1 MVTMMTC
8 RKARVPLPARALL
21 GSVSAGALMLGLAM
35 PQVAHAQLAQLRT
48 NAGTVTVGTV
58 SSSPS
63 SGTLR
68 SPAMQAAIARQ
79 QAMQD
84 RAKALAGY
92 VTTAR
97 SAALASIKTKPT
109 DGISDKGLNPIA
121 PVRAATLFVAAGA
134 STTTIKANAVPDSV
148 HAAKDATG
156 LSTWEGASAPV
167 QTTSSAGKV
176 TVTIDQSQ
184 SRALLSWN
192 NFDVSENTSLVFNQK
207 QNGVAQK
214 SWSVVNRVVDAKDPS
229 VILGSIKAD
238 GTVLILNGAGVLFG
252 PNSQVAL
259 HSLVASSLELGNFA
273 SGVSAVGQRQFFI
286 ASSIKDR
293 NTAYLQNGL
302 LLSGVSTYKS
312 QFLSALLPSG
322 LYDVTSK
329 LPVPSTLEGD
339 VMVYGGA
346 QITADSGG
354 MVLLAGPKVVNA
366 GVINASDGQVSLQG
380 GRLIGATTSTGAAGS
395 VDPNVR
401 GLIFSTQT
409 PSAPTTPSDTQP
421 DQGAVVNLGLISSR
435 RGYLSLGAGVFGTV
449 ENTGLLSA
457 TTSVSRNGKIS
468 LLAGQVTLTGSD
480 NLNQASGITI
490 TPDDNG
496 ETIPQGSPD
505 SPPSFKTSQIT
516 VGARISSYLAADG
529 SADVA
534 LLPSIFHMERNAFVY
549 APGARVIIGHDVND
563 GNFAI
568 NSAVLASVTID
579 EGAIIDVSGLKDIS
593 LAASRNT
600 VTISPAK
607 RNELR
612 DTPNYRELSA
622 DGRFTLNGETL
633 VVDPRLSGVRSDGVA
648 WVGSPLLEAASA
660 RSQIPVTAAELLTK
674 GGSISIDIG
683 AVTASN
689 NLDASTLGAIKIA
702 RGAVF
707 DISGGWTAYKGGYLA
722 TTRLITSDGR
732 IVEIANADPN
742 DTYVG
747 VADGFTTKQPR
758 TGSSDTFGSA
768 LIAAGQYEAAYDEGR
783 DAGALMVVAS
793 QISFGAKV
801 LGEAY
806 AGANQIASAIEPTAS
821 SSIAADPRRLQRDAS
836 QLPSGGLLRIGAF
849 SGSSDIGLGQD
860 IAVNRGGIGGGI
872 ATLALD
878 AGMLSSAGLSALM
891 LQTSG
896 QVTLDAGLRGA
907 DTLTLADGG
916 ILEIDAG
923 RSIALDADVRIAG
936 GRIAARTY
944 ALSSTFV
951 AGIATVG
958 NPFRTDDD
966 IALLYAD
973 VADAP
978 RPFDLT
984 VTGTLSTA
992 GRWVNDFAQAAAPRG
1007 AAWING
1013 GSISLTI
1020 APRVFVALGAS
1031 ASSATR
1037 AVDLSGS
1044 LTIAGSALL
1053 DVSAGGYV
1061 SAQRR
1066 FRLDAAG
1073 GDIALLNETTYST
1086 VIPVLA
1092 DPADSAGGVVE
1103 GQGVSFTP
1111 LDATPTT
1118 VGVTPARVPAEQRSV
1133 VSFSASSLRGFGF
1146 SSGGKFTLISP
1157 DVVFGTATGNAQ
1169 ATRIGL
1175 DFLAQTGFGTLGV
1188 TTYHSR
1194 LISNLFDNGST
1205 GISAFF
1211 DTTSFTVGRGET
1223 LDLTQVNLP
1232 TVLDSSAQQRLLT
1245 LASGGDIFSVLTPV
1259 VPAEAWYRK
1268 AANLQLG
1275 GLIEL
1280 DVLQGGRI
1288 TGAVQASIVTPKLFN
1303 AGSIV
1308 LHGGSIRQEARLPS
1322 ALDAT
1327 GIGLFDKAQGG
1338 SGFDAVFGAPDD
1350 QGHYRLDAL
1359 NTAGL
1364 TNADG
1369 SVQTNNEIFTTP
1381 RFEHFLYFLG
1391 KLGTHDGVVL
1401 DKGSVTDLSGAV
1413 LYDPTA
1419 PLRSDGSQYR
1429 FGKLFAGGTLATAAA
1444 YEPQTDTNYA
1454 LFQNPAY
1461 GFPAYPDPT
1470 SASPIPPPL
1479 LTHVA
1484 ARTLVARPEATL
1496 DISGISATLDI
1507 AVSTTDYAP
1516 ALQWSNGGTLALRGG
1531 GSFSGATIRANGG
1544 TAQATGG
1551 TLAWLR
1557 PVIQASDNGH
1567 GLNDVVFADGIERAG
1582 FSSLVAYG
1590 GLTLDGK
1597 FTLSLNKSLVVQS
1610 TPRLN
1615 ENAVGANAAVSIAAI
1630 KGTDATISAPYIAFA
1645 SRSGAVQSSTAAA
1658 GDASVRFSAGTSG
1671 IDILGGVLFGPS
1683 IASTRLDSLG
1693 DVRLIGIDDRNDTT
1707 QLPVLNGSLVSAGD
1721 LTFDAARV
1729 YTTTGSG
1736 NLQRILEGEA
1746 AGTSTATLAPY
1757 LISALGSSSITFL
1770 GDHINKATPLS
1781 AGSYLRIT
1789 AKKVVQDG
1797 FLAAPLGRIEF
1808 GTSAAPIDSLEFG
1821 AGSVTTV
1828 SAGGQKIP
1836 YGTTTDLKEY
1846 FFTAGTSSPITVTP
1860 SGELRLTGNAI
1871 TVQAGGLIN
1880 GSGGGDIFAYEFVSG
1895 TGGSRDVL
1903 SRFNTDAFSSND
1915 YDPATGIGYQFADH
1929 RQVYALVPAET
1940 AAKIAYYDPI
1950 YSADYAGGSS
1960 PTNLYG
1966 SEAGLAVTLDGGN
1979 GLAAGQ
1985 YVLMPAHYALLPGAY
2000 RIVENTGTSAPAAGA
2015 SQVQRDGSIVMG
2027 GTFSTAGTGLSE
2039 SARRSFTIMSH
2050 DTLLT
2055 FSRLET
2061 TSGTKSIAD
2070 AANAAGRAASRL
2082 PLDAARVVLAPLASL
2097 KVEGTFDMAPGT
2109 KGRGAEIDIIGR
2121 DILINHTGESSTG
2134 ALVLSDSTLTSLNA
2148 ASLLIGATRQE
2159 NADDTTTLN
2168 VFANHITVGA
2178 STRLTVPE
2186 VIFAVGGRGARLNV
2200 VDGARVTAE
2209 GTLSDARAGDYL
2221 INSGTAVSA
2230 GFDQTGVGSV
2240 LRLSSGPE
2248 RLLTRVGAVAAA
2260 NTNRLASLNIGSAT
2274 LTGASLLMETSRDFA
2289 VDDGAV
2295 LAASHIALIGDALG
2309 FGTAGGIGS
2318 KLEAKLAAADSLTL
2332 RSSGPITFRAD
2343 TRHVFRDLTLDTPAI
2358 ALAGYLIDK
2367 STLTIVSDNLRL
2379 TNSSGKAATCST
2391 IAGPLCGNTGNVLTI
2406 ETGTL
2411 TLGSGTIT
2419 PYSFDGGLE
2428 LTATKGIYYSGK
2440 GTLDLGSASLSLVTP
2455 FIVDRAAV
2463 VDLTKASAAASDTIT
2478 PAGNYT
2484 IPVTPDYTFATS
2496 GDVAITAPAL
2506 AAGASAPTVTGIRAP
2521 GAHLIFGGAAAPVQ
2535 SLTISGS
2542 QIAATAGVI
2551 DAQAS
2556 GAITLSGAASLA
2568 TAGFSRTFGDST
2580 TSTTVSAGGGTVNLV
2595 SLGGNIVL
2603 SSTASISVDN
2613 GIGNAGRLN
2622 VLASRG
2628 AITFDAALNPGQ
2640 TGTRLASL
2648 VFDAGLSAFDLDAFA
2663 VRYGTLFGGDL
2674 AIRSGKGNMRL
2685 ASGHGL
2691 KSSSI
2696 ALTADGGSLVIGG
2709 TLDTSGADISKLTA
2723 AQAART
2729 RVNGGDIQLWGMDGV
2744 TIQAGALL
2752 DTHTAG
2758 YADTDSRQASA
2769 GDVTIG
2775 IGNTGG
2781 AITIADGAKLDL
2793 SATRTIAAKAAGRT
2807 GNRLLPR
2814 TVKDPDTLVST
2825 TVYNFVEADKGGN
2838 LTLRAPVLGADDN
2851 KVDIRLR
2858 GQVSGAETVTVEAYK
2873 TYDLDAIGNSGL
2885 FSGVTSTPTAVLLDT
2900 TPDGF
2905 NLLSDVLKGAD
2916 GTASI
2921 PWFIQHFGVSTVDGS
2936 SLAGMRLRPGVDLVS
2951 TADIALVTNW
2961 NLAAG
2966 KVDVAAAVADG
2977 VMTAIP
2983 ELGPGPGN
2991 KPYYAVVAGQEGN
3004 LLEHYTSFLYRVGG
3018 KASGEAGVVSLR
3030 AGGVLDIA
3038 ASISDGFF
3046 TFADKSDPNWINYQ
3060 LGGGERFYNPALLL
3074 SCGSTLD
3081 CKALA
3086 SYADVFA
3093 GKTSANTDNTLT
3105 IALSRFYQGAQ
3116 VGNASVVAPY
3126 IARNND
3132 VTATGY
3138 AIDPNTGE
3146 YAGDALG
3153 FAQLF
3158 PLLSDGSAIR
3168 SSSLRLTAGAGT
3180 SVSANPLHVDRA
3192 TDGRVIVEGEK
3203 TYALTASPG
3212 SARLGT
3218 SVNLTLAVTTSAIGA
3233 GPVYTL
3239 SDLLG
3244 PDGAGSA
3251 QAAALTKDT
3260 YTTISWGTG
3269 AVGAASELRTAAQ
3282 AYFTGSNSSFVRNKG
3297 GVITGVAAP
3306 LADMLGFL
3314 TQTQTLILNGI
3325 KTGTGGY
3332 PIGLLKAP
3340 AIGNYGSQVAY
3351 SRSLV
3356 RTGDGS
3362 IDVAAAGN
3370 IDLRNGP
3377 DAFYR
3382 TEKGVASGV
3391 SRSTNAQVG
3400 GTAIYTAGHRVASSA
3415 LLANVVG
3422 TNALISVPVASP
3434 YQTIAAQDA
3443 GFIPSPKGLDD
3454 QSAVFATGGGRVT
3467 LDAGASIL
3475 GRRDV
3480 WAEAYLGSG
3489 AALSAT
3495 SVSSF
3500 DITQIGDS
3508 SQRWRPGVVGQ
3519 DTEIAIAPKF
3529 FTSGVG
3535 ALAGG
3540 DVTLRAGADV
3550 SDLTVALDSAVTTAA
3565 ASTANG
3571 TSTALVQVNLGSGDL
3586 AATIG
3591 GNLAAGQ
3598 FDIATG
3604 HGTIAVGGSVTAFG
3618 GERDTSTSDSA
3629 QYLRLRTSGGAVTL
3643 SAQGSI
3649 ALAGVSALGAWRS
3662 GNARGKYDAAGFF
3675 TPEASFSAVSTSALS
3690 YIGNRLDQNVPFQI
3704 GAGNAGIFAGHVL
3717 PPSLSLA
3724 ALEGDLTMPTLPML
3738 LYPAPAG
3745 NLQLFSAGNLSNL
3758 VIAMS
3763 DSDPSLLPGAFSAAK
3778 LNIDS
3783 LTASGAGN
3791 VTPLAGLGFG
3801 IPGVDI
3807 TTSDALLRL
3816 YHNEVSTH
3824 AGDPTAA
3831 EIFAGGDIA
3840 NSVINLAKQAR
3851 IAAGRDIVN
3860 LYFTGQNTAASNT
3873 TTITAGRD
3881 ILGTT
3886 TSSAATNLPYIVS
3899 SNYLLGG
3906 PGTFEVQAGRNIGPF
3921 INSASIDNISYA
3933 GGIQTVGNDANPWL
3947 APVGA
3952 DLTVLFGVSKGI
3964 NYDGL
3969 STTYLDPANAAKL
3982 DGALFV
3988 QVTDSIGNDH
3998 PDRTRPIYAP
4008 ILAKWL
4014 RTHAPDAFATIFGS
4028 TSYPDDTI
4036 GNAALTT
4043 AAYGRMADLYS
4054 AFQGLDPLLR
4064 QSFLIKDLY
4073 YNELQKTPSIQAYR
4087 AINTLFPAS
4096 YGYTDNLAEF
4106 TTDAATV
4113 NDDHPLGQP
4122 TRNLANGQP
4131 VKAVQVVTGSV
4142 DLRLATFETT
4152 RGGDITIVGPGG
4164 NFIGGSVVRTSE
4176 QAARRVSRFGVGP
4189 TSSLTYGQLN
4199 NTNVRRIDS
4208 IPIGYE
4214 GVLTL
4219 RGGKIYSFTDGDLLV
4234 NQSRVFSVGGG
4245 NIVLFSSNGDV
4256 NAGQGPRSASNFP
4269 PVTVRFNLD
4278 GFAEVDS
4285 AGSVSGA
4292 GVGAFKPTPD
4302 TPASSVSLIAPV
4314 GTVDAGD
4321 AGVRASG
4328 DVVVI
4333 AARVANADAISSS
4346 GGSISGVP
4354 SGTPTAVATPTSA
4367 NAAVAAQSGGQN
4379 GNNNTE
4385 KRSIITVEV
4394 RGFAGTDP
4402 CDDPNDPKC
4411 KAN

>member
-1 MVTMMTC
+1 MTNSNT
-8 RKARVPLPARALL
+8 RVPFATRGLL

-35 PQVAHAQLAQLRT
+35 PQAAHAQLAQIRA

-58 SSSPS
+58 SSSPT

-68 SPAMQAAIARQ
+68 SPSMQAAVARQ
-79 QAMQD
+79 QALQD

-97 SAALASIKTKPT
+97 SAALASIKKTPT

-121 PVRAATLFVAAGA
+121 PVRAVTLFVAAGA
-134 STTTIKANAVPDSV
+134 STTAIKANAVPDAV
-148 HAAKDATG
+148 RAAKDPTG
-156 LSTWEGASAPV
+156 LNTWEGASAPV
-167 QTTSSAGKV
+167 QTTDGSGKV

-184 SRALLSWN
+184 SRALLSWR
-192 NFDVSENTSLVFNQK
+192 NFDVSANTSLVFNQK

-252 PNSQVAL
+252 PNSQVNL

-273 SGVSAVGQRQFFI
+273 SGVTAVGQRQFFV
-286 ASSIKDR
+286 ASTIKDR

-302 LLSGVSTYKS
+302 LLSGVSSYKP

-322 LYDVTSK
+322 VYDVTSS
-329 LPVPSTLEGD
+329 LPRPSTPEGD

-354 MVLLAGPKVVNA
+354 MVVLAGPTVVNA
-366 GVINASDGQVSLQG
+366 GVINATDGQVSLQG

-395 VDPNVR
+395 ADPNVR
-401 GLIFSTQT
+401 GLIFSTQI
-409 PSAPTTPSDTQP
+409 PSAPSAPSDTQP
-421 DQGAVVNLGLISSR
+421 DQGTVVNLGLISSR
-435 RGYLSLGAGVFGTV
+435 RGYLSLGAGVFGKV

-457 TTSVSRNGKIS
+457 TTSVSRNGKIA
-468 LLAGQVTLTGSD
+468 LIAGTVTLTGSED
-480 NLNQASGITI
+480 LNRASGITI

-505 SPPSFKTSQIT
+505 SPPSFKTSQLTI
-516 VGARISSYLAADG
+516 GASISSYLAVDG
-529 SADVA
+529 SGDVA
-534 LLPSIFHMERNAFVY
+534 LLPSVFHMQRNAFVY
-549 APGARVIIGHDVND
+549 APGAKVVIGHDATE

-568 NSAVLASVTID
+568 NSAVRASVTID
-579 EGAIIDVSGLKDIS
+579 EGAIIDVSGLKNVAVD
-593 LAASRNT
+593 ASRNS

-660 RSQIPVTAAELLTK
+660 TSQIPVTAAELLTK
-674 GGSISIDIG
+674 GGTISIDIG
-683 AVTASN
+683 AVTAAN
-689 NLDASTLGAIKIA
+689 NLDASTVGAIKIA
-702 RGAVF
+702 RSALF
-707 DISGGWTAYKGGYLA
+707 DISGGWTTYKAGYLA
-722 TTRLITSDGR
+722 TTRLITSEGR
-732 IVEIANADPN
+732 IVAIADADPN
-742 DTYVG
+742 DSYVG
-747 VADGFTTKQPR
+747 VADGVTVSQPR
-758 TGSSDTFGSA
+758 TGASDTYGSSV
-768 LIAAGQYEAAYDEGR
+768 IAAGRFEAAYDEGR
-783 DAGALMVVAS
+783 DAGALLVVGS
-793 QISFGAKV
+793 QIKFDATVK
-801 LGEAY
+801 ADAF
-806 AGANQIASAIEPTAS
+806 AGANQIAGAIEPTAA
-821 SSIAADPRRLQRDAS
+821 SSITGDPRRLQKSAA
-836 QLPSGGLLRIGAF
+836 QLPSGGLFRIGAF

-860 IAVNRGGIGGGI
+860 ITVNRGGSGGGI
-872 ATLALD
+872 ATIALD
-878 AGMLSSAGLSALM
+878 GDMLSRAGLSALM

-896 QVTLDAGLRGA
+896 RVMLDAGMKGA
-907 DTLTLADGG
+907 SALTLADGG
-916 ILEIDAG
+916 ILEIDVG
-923 RSIALDADVRIAG
+923 RSIALDGDVRIAG

-944 ALSSTFV
+944 ALSSPV
-951 AGIATVG
+951 AAGIGTVG

-966 IALLYAD
+966 LSLIYAD
-973 VADAP
+973 ADSAP
-978 RPFDLT
+978 RPFDIT
-984 VTGTLSTA
+984 VNGTLSTA
-992 GRWVNDFAQAAAPRG
+992 GRWVNDFTQKDAPRG

-1013 GSISLTI
+1013 GSISLTV
-1020 APRVFVALGAS
+1020 APRVFVPVGSS
-1031 ASSATR
+1031 AGTATR

-1044 LTIAGSALL
+1044 LTIARSALL

-1073 GDIALLNETTYST
+1073 GNVTLRNETTYAT
-1086 VIPVLA
+1086 VVPILA
-1092 DPADSAGGVVE
+1092 DPADSAGATVE
-1103 GQGVSFTP
+1103 GQGVAFTP
-1111 LDATPTT
+1111 LDATPAT
-1118 VGVTPARVPAEQRSV
+1118 VGITPALVPAEQRSA

-1146 SSGGKFTLISP
+1146 SGGGEFNLISP
-1157 DVVFGTATGNAQ
+1157 EVVFGSASGSAQ

-1175 DFLAQTGFGTLGV
+1175 DFLAKTGFGTLGV

-1194 LISNLFDNGST
+1194 LVSNLFDNGST

-1211 DTTSFTVGRGET
+1211 DTTSFTIGRGET
-1223 LDLTQVNLP
+1223 LDLTQVTLP
-1232 TVLDSSAQQRLLT
+1232 TVLDANAQQRLLT
-1245 LASGGDIFSVLTPV
+1245 LASGGDLFSVLTPV
-1259 VPAEAWYRK
+1259 VPADAWYRK
-1268 AANLQLG
+1268 AANLKLG

-1280 DVLQGGRI
+1280 DVLEGGSI
-1288 TGAVQASIVTPKLFN
+1288 TGAVKASIVTPKLFN

-1308 LHGGSIRQEARLPS
+1308 LHGGSITQEARLPG

-1338 SGFDAVFGAPDD
+1338 KGFDAVFGAADD
-1350 QGHYRLDAL
+1350 QGRYRLNAL

-1364 TNADG
+1364 TNTDG
-1369 SVQTNNEIFTTP
+1369 SVQTNNQIFTTP
-1381 RFEHFLYFLG
+1381 GSEHFLYFLG
-1391 KLGTHDGVVL
+1391 KLGSQDGVVL

-1419 PLRSDGSQYR
+1419 PVRSDGSQYR
-1429 FGKLFAGGTLATAAA
+1429 FGKLYAGGTLSTAPA
-1444 YEPQTDTNYA
+1444 YRPQTDTSYA
-1454 LFQNPAY
+1454 LFENPAY

-1470 SASPIPPPL
+1470 SASPTPPPL

-1484 ARTLVARPEATL
+1484 ARTLVARPGATL
-1496 DISGISATLDI
+1496 DLSGISATLDV
-1507 AVSTTDYAP
+1507 AVSATQYAP

-1531 GSFSGATIRANGG
+1531 GSLSGATIRANGG

-1557 PVIQASDNGH
+1557 PVIQASDNGR
-1567 GLNDVVFADGIERAG
+1567 GLNDVAFADGIERAG
-1582 FSSLVAYG
+1582 FSSLVALG

-1597 FTLSLNKSLVVQS
+1597 FTLSLNKSLLVQS
-1610 TPRLN
+1610 EPRLN
-1615 ENAVGANAAVSIAAI
+1615 EDAVGVNAAVAI
-1630 KGTDATISAPYIAFA
+1630 SATRGTDATIAAPYIAFA
-1645 SRSGAVQSSTAAA
+1645 SRSGAVQASSAAT
-1658 GDASVRFSAGTSG
+1658 GDASVRFSAGASG

-1693 DVRLIGIDDRNDTT
+1693 DVRLIGVDDRSDRT
-1707 QLPVLNGSLVSAGD
+1707 QLPALNGSLVSAGD

-1729 YTTTGSG
+1729 YTATGAG

-1746 AGTSTATLAPY
+1746 AGTSTAALAPY

-1770 GDHINKATPLS
+1770 GNRINKTTPLS

-1789 AKKVVQDG
+1789 AKKVLQNG

-1808 GTSAAPIDSLEFG
+1808 GTATAPIETLEFG
-1821 AGSVTTV
+1821 ANSITTV

-1871 TVQAGGLIN
+1871 TVQAGGLID

-1903 SRFNTDAFSSND
+1903 SRFNSDVFSSND
-1915 YDPATGIGYQFADH
+1915 YDPATGVGYQYADR

-1940 AAKIAYYDPI
+1940 AAKIAFYDPI
-1950 YSADYAGGSS
+1950 YSADYTGGSS

-1966 SEAGLAVTLDGGN
+1966 ADAGLAVTLDGGS
-1979 GLAAGQ
+1979 GVAAGQ

-2000 RIVENTGTSAPAAGA
+2000 RIVENTDTSAPAAGA
-2015 SQVQRDGSIVMG
+2015 SQVLRDGSIVMG
-2027 GTFSTAGTGLSE
+2027 GTYSTAGTGLAD
-2039 SARRSFTIMSH
+2039 SARRSFTIMSR
-2050 DTLLT
+2050 DTVLT
-2055 FSRLET
+2055 YSRIET
-2061 TSGTKSIAD
+2061 TSGTKSISD
-2070 AANAAGRAASRL
+2070 AANAAGKAPSRL

-2097 KVEGTFDMAPGT
+2097 KIEGTFNMTPGA
-2109 KGRGAEIDIIGR
+2109 KGRGAEFDILGR
-2121 DILINHTGESSTG
+2121 DILINHSGEGSAGS
-2134 ALVLSDSTLTSLNA
+2134 LVLSDTTLGRLNA
-2148 ASLLIGATRQE
+2148 ASLLIGATRQD

-2168 VFANHITVGA
+2168 VFANRITVGS

-2186 VIFAVGGRGARLNV
+2186 VIFAVGGRGARLNIA
-2200 VDGARVTAE
+2200 DGASLTAT
-2209 GTLSDARAGDYL
+2209 GTLSDTRAGDYL
-2221 INSGTAVSA
+2221 INSGTAVDA
-2230 GFDQTGVGSV
+2230 AYDQTGVGSV
-2240 LRLSSGPE
+2240 LRLSGGPE
-2248 RLLTRVGAVAAA
+2248 RLVTRTGAAAAA

-2274 LTGASLLMETSRDFA
+2274 LTGASLLMETSRNLS

-2295 LAASHIALIGDALG
+2295 LAASRIALIGDALS
-2309 FGTAGGIGS
+2309 FGTVGGIGQN
-2318 KLEAKLAAADSLTL
+2318 LEAKLAAAESLTL
-2332 RSSGPITFRAD
+2332 RSSAPIAFLPGS
-2343 TRHVFRDLTLDTPAI
+2343 RHVFRNLTLDTPAI
-2358 ALAGYLIDK
+2358 ALAGYTGGKD
-2367 STLTIVSDNLRL
+2367 TLTLVSDSLRL
-2379 TNSSGKAATCST
+2379 TNSSGRAATCST
-2391 IAGPLCGNTGNVLTI
+2391 ISGALCGSTGNVLTI

-2411 TLGSGTIT
+2411 TLGSGTIK
-2419 PYSFDGGLE
+2419 PYSFDGGLA

-2440 GTLDLGSASLSLVTP
+2440 GTLDLGGAALSLVTP
-2455 FIVDRAAV
+2455 FIVDRAAI

-2484 IPVTPDYTFATS
+2484 IPVTPDYTFATTGAVS
-2496 GDVAITAPAL
+2496 IAAPTL
-2506 AAGASAPTVTGIRAP
+2506 ASGASAPTVAGIRAP
-2521 GAHLIFGGAAAPVQ
+2521 GAHLTFGGAGSPVQ
-2535 SLTISGS
+2535 SLTVDGAR
-2542 QIAATAGVI
+2542 IAATAGVI
-2551 DAQAS
+2551 DAQAKGS
-2556 GAITLSGAASLA
+2556 ITLSGAASLA
-2568 TAGFSRTFGDST
+2568 TVGFSRTYGDST

-2595 SLGGNIVL
+2595 SLGGSIVL
-2603 SSTASISVDN
+2603 PTTASISVDN

-2622 VLASRG
+2622 LLASRG
-2628 AITFDAALNPGQ
+2628 AITFDASLNPGV
-2640 TGTRLASL
+2640 TGSRLASL
-2648 VFDAGLSAFDLDAFA
+2648 TFDAGQSAFDLDGFA
-2663 VRYGTLFGGDL
+2663 VRYGTLFGGDI
-2674 AIRSGKGNMRL
+2674 AIRAGRGDMTL
-2685 ASGHGL
+2685 AGGHRL

-2696 ALTADGGSLVIGG
+2696 ALTADGGSIVIGG
-2709 TLDTSGADISKLTA
+2709 TLDTSGADLSKLTA
-2723 AQAART
+2723 AQAAQA
-2729 RVNGGDIQLWGMDGV
+2729 RVNGGDIALWGMAGV
-2744 TIQAGALL
+2744 TLQSGALL
-2752 DTHTAG
+2752 DTRTSG

-2781 AITIADGAKLDL
+2781 AITIAAGATVDL
-2793 SATRTIAAKAAGRT
+2793 TATRTAAATAAGRT

-2825 TVYNFVEADKGGN
+2825 TVYNFVAADTGGN
-2838 LTLRAPVLGADDN
+2838 LTLRAPVFGANDD
-2851 KVDIRLR
+2851 KIDLRLK
-2858 GQVSGAETVTVEAYK
+2858 GLVSGAQTVTVEGYK
-2873 TYDLDAIGNSGL
+2873 TYDLDEIGISGL
-2885 FSGVTSTPTAVLLDT
+2885 YSGVIATPNAVFLDT
-2900 TPDGF
+2900 TPDG
-2905 NLLSDVLKGAD
+2905 NNILSDVFKGAD

-2921 PWFIQHFGVSTVDGS
+2921 PWFIQHFGVSAADGS

-2951 TADIALVTNW
+2951 ATDIALTTNW

-2966 KVDVAAAVADG
+2966 TVDVTRAVADG
-2977 VMTAIP
+2977 LMTELP

-2991 KPYYAVVAGQEGN
+2991 KPYYAVVAGQEGK
-3004 LLEHYTSFLYRVGG
+3004 LLEDYTSFLYRVGA
-3018 KASGEAGVVSLR
+3018 KASGEAGVISLR
-3030 AGGVLDIA
+3030 AGGGLDIS

-3046 TFADKSDPNWINYQ
+3046 TFADKSDPRWINYQ
-3060 LGGGERFYNPALLL
+3060 LGGGDRTYNPALLL
-3074 SCGSTLD
+3074 SCGTTLD
-3081 CKALA
+3081 CNALA
-3086 SYADVFA
+3086 SFTDVSA
-3093 GKTSANTDNTLT
+3093 GTTAANADNTLT

-3116 VGNASVVAPY
+3116 QGNAGVAAPY

-3132 VTATGY
+3132 VTATGF

-3146 YAGDALG
+3146 YSGDALG

-3158 PLLSDGSAIR
+3158 PLLSDGTPIR
-3168 SSSLRLTAGAGT
+3168 SSSLRLTAGAGA
-3180 SVSANPLHVDRA
+3180 SPSANPLHVDRA
-3192 TDGRVIVEGEK
+3192 TNASIIVQGEK
-3203 TYALTASPG
+3203 SYDLTATQG
-3212 SARLGT
+3212 SARLGD
-3218 SVNLTLAVTTSAIGA
+3218 SVNLTLAVPTNAVGA
-3233 GPVYTL
+3233 GPVFTL
-3239 SDLLG
+3239 ADLLG
-3244 PDGAGSA
+3244 QGGTGSA
-3251 QAAALTKDT
+3251 EAAGLARDT
-3260 YTTISWGTG
+3260 YTTISWGIG
-3269 AVGAASELRTAAQ
+3269 AVGAATELRTAAQ
-3282 AYFTGSNSSFVRNKG
+3282 AYFSGGNATFVRNSA
-3297 GVITGVAAP
+3297 GVIIGVAAP
-3306 LADMLGFL
+3306 LGDMLGFL
-3314 TQTQTLILNGI
+3314 NQTQSLILDGI
-3325 KTGTGGY
+3325 KAGTGGY
-3332 PIGLLKAP
+3332 PTGLLTAP
-3340 AIGNYGSQVAY
+3340 TVGNYGSQVAY
-3351 SRSLV
+3351 TRSLV

-3362 IDVAAAGN
+3362 IDLAASGN
-3370 IDLRNGP
+3370 IDLRGGA
-3377 DAFYR
+3377 DATYR
-3382 TEKGVASGV
+3382 TEKGVTSFV

-3400 GTAIYTAGHRVASSA
+3400 GTAIYTAGHRVAASA
-3415 LLANVVG
+3415 LLANVIG
-3422 TNALISVPVASP
+3422 TNALMSVPVASP
-3434 YQTIAAQDA
+3434 YQTIAAQDL
-3443 GFIPSPKGLDD
+3443 GFIPSPKGLDN
-3454 QSAVFATGGGRVT
+3454 QAAVFASGGGRVT
-3467 LDAGASIL
+3467 LDAGGSIL

-3480 WAEAYLGSG
+3480 WSEAFLGSG
-3489 AALSAT
+3489 AALSANR
-3495 SVSSF
+3495 VSSF
-3500 DITQIGDS
+3500 DFAQIGDS

-3519 DTEIAIAPKF
+3519 DTEIAIAPKY

-3550 SDLTVALDSAVTTAA
+3550 SDLTVALDSAVTTGM
-3565 ASTANG
+3565 ASTATG
-3571 TSTALVQVNLGSGDL
+3571 ASTALVQVNLGSGDL
-3586 AATIG
+3586 DATIG

-3604 HGTIAVGGSVTAFG
+3604 RASIAVGGSVTAFG
-3618 GERDTSTSDSA
+3618 EERNASTSDDA
-3629 QYLRLRTSGGAVTL
+3629 QYLRLRTSGAAVTL
-3643 SAQGSI
+3643 SAQGDI

-3675 TPEASFSAVSTSALS
+3675 TPEAALSAVATGGLR
-3690 YIGNRLDQNVPFQI
+3690 YIGNRVDQTVPFQI
-3704 GAGNAGIFAGHVL
+3704 GVGGAGIFAGHVL
-3717 PPSLSLA
+3717 TPRLSLA
-3724 ALEGDLTMPTLPML
+3724 ALEGDLTMPALPLL

-3745 NLQLFSAGNLSNL
+3745 NLQLFSAGNLSSL

-3763 DSDPSLLPGAFSAAK
+3763 DSDPSLLPGAFSAAD

-3791 VTPLAGLGFG
+3791 VTALAGLGFG

-3807 TTSDALLRL
+3807 TTSDTLLRL

-3824 AGDPTAA
+3824 AGDLTAA
-3831 EIFAGGDIA
+3831 EIYAGGDIA

-3851 IAAGRDIVN
+3851 ITAGRDIVN
-3860 LYFTGQNTAASNT
+3860 LYFTGQNTAAADT

-3899 SNYLLGG
+3899 SNFLLGG
-3906 PGTFEVQAGRNIGPF
+3906 PGTFQVQAGRDIGPF
-3921 INSASIDNISYA
+3921 INSATIDNISYA

-3952 DLTVLFGVSKGI
+3952 DLTVLFGVGKGI

-3969 STTYLDPANAAKL
+3969 TSTYLDPANAARL

-3988 QVTDSIGNDH
+3988 QVTDELGNDR

-4014 RTHAPDAFATIFGS
+4014 RTRAPGAFTAIFGS
-4028 TSYPDDTI
+4028 TSYPDTTA
-4036 GNAALTT
+4036 GNAALAT
-4043 AAYGRMADLYS
+4043 AAYGRMADLYA

-4064 QSFLIKDLY
+4064 QSFLIKELF

-4087 AINTLFPAS
+4087 AIDTLFPAAL
-4096 YGYTDNLAEF
+4096 GYTDNLAQF
-4106 TTDAATV
+4106 TTDPATV
-4113 NDDHPLGQP
+4113 SEDHPLGQP
-4122 TRNLANGQP
+4122 TRNLADGQP
-4131 VKAVQVVTGSV
+4131 VKAAQVVTGSI

-4176 QAARRVSRFGVGP
+4176 QAARRVSRYGVGP
-4189 TSSLTYGQLN
+4189 TSSLAYGQLN
-4199 NTNVRRIDS
+4199 STNVRRIDS

-4292 GVGAFKPTPD
+4292 GVGAFKPSPE

-4346 GGSISGVP
+4346 GGTVSGVP
-4354 SGTPTAVATPTSA
+4354 SGTPAAVATPTGA
-4367 NAAVAAQSGGQN
+4367 NAAVAAQSNGQN
-4379 GNNNTE
+4379 GNGNAE
-4385 KRSIITVEV
+4385 KRSVITVEV
-4394 RGFAGTDP
+4394 RGFAGSDT
-4402 CDDPNDPKC
+4402 CDDPNDPAC
-4411 KAN
+4411 KTN